1 MDEIV
6 DEIIELDFDEL
17 ENLDFLVDKLLDY
30 VFIIIMLNMNF

>member
-17 ENLDFLVDKLLDY
+17 ENLDFLVDKLFGLCVHYNNVKYD
-30 VFIIIMLNMNF
+30 F